1 MGLTMSN
8 KKVSELM
15 IGMNDFP
22 LIHESDS
29 LKKALDSMTKFGLG
43 FACIVDEAEK
53 LIGVLSDGDL
63 RRLLLTRQNPLPA
76 LLVNKALDF
85 SARKPVS
92 IHASASSDDCLA
104 MMKKYRVSDLPVVS
118 EANVLIG
125 VIHFHDLI

>member
-22 LIHESDS
+22 LIQASDS
-29 LKKALDSMTKFGLG
+29 LKTALDSMTKFGLG
-43 FACIVDEAEK
+43 FACIVDGADK

-76 LLVNKALDF
+76 LLVSKALEF
-85 SARKPVS
+85 SGRKPVS
-92 IHASASSDDCLA
+92 IDFSASADDCLA
-104 MMKKYRVSDLPVVS
+104 AMKTNRVSDLPVVS
-118 EANVLIG
+118 DANVLIG

>member
-8 KKVSELM
+8 KTVSDLM
-15 IGMNDFP
+15 MGINNFP

-43 FACIVDEAEK
+43 FACIVDEAGK

-76 LLVNKALDF
+76 LLVNKALEF
-85 SARKPVS
+85 SGKKPIS
-92 IHASASSDDCLA
+92 IFSSTSTEDCLA
-104 MMKKYRVSDLPVVS
+104 TMKKYRVSDLPVVS
-118 EANVLIG
+118 DQNVLIG
-125 VIHFHDLI
+125 VVHFHDLI

>member
-22 LIHESDS
+22 VIQESDS
-29 LKKALDSMTKFGLG
+29 LKKALDLMTKFGLG
-43 FACIVDEAEK
+43 FACIVDEAGK

-76 LLVNKALDF
+76 LLVSKALEF
-85 SARKPVS
+85 SGRKPIS
-92 IHASASSDDCLA
+92 IDSNASAVDCLTA
-104 MMKKYRVSDLPVVS
+104 MKKYRVSDLPVVS
-118 EANVLIG
+118 DANELIG